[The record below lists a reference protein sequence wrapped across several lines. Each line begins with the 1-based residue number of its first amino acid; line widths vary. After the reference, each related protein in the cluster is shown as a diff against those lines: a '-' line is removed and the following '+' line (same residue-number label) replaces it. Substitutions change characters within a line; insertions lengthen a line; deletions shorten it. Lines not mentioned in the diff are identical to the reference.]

1 VPDAGQD
8 RLVTANRA
16 AAISAWLCLAT
27 ALCLAPFSG
36 VRAAPPTACA
46 ALANQIDALPSGPG
60 FLASFPT
67 APAGPLG
74 QTAFLYDNALAV
86 LALVGCGDVARARRI
101 GDAMLNAL
109 DHDRFWHDGRLRNG
123 YAAGAA
129 TVPVKLSGWW
139 DAGQNRWVEDRY
151 QVGSD
156 TGNMAWA
163 MLALLSLDGQ
173 SESYRQ
179 GALRIG
185 HWVAANR
192 DDRGAGGFS
201 GGTFGH
207 EPQPETVRWKS
218 TEHNTDLTAAFTWAA
233 RLTGDQIWIRLAQRA
248 DTFVQSMWTPSCACF
263 AVGTGE
269 DGTTANPML
278 ALDAE
283 IWPLL
288 ALPHAQSRFPDA
300 FNTALARLAVD
311 QGLAYSQVKDGVWTE
326 GTAQAALVAALTG
339 QEDKASRLL
348 AALAPMQGADGTYLA
363 TSGATLPTGFTLPTD
378 PGKPRLYFRLPHLA
392 ATAWV
397 ALAVTRF
404 NPFTGHRGL
413 PGF

>member
-1 VPDAGQD
+1 MTG
-8 RLVTANRA
+8 NRVA
-16 AAISAWLCLAT
+16 ALAASLCLAT
-27 ALCLAPFSG
+27 VLWLAPGSG
-36 VRAAPPTACA
+36 VRAAPPSACT
-46 ALANQIDALPSGPG
+46 ALATQIDALPPGPG

-86 LALVGCGDVARARRI
+86 LALVGCGDAQRARRI

-123 YAAGAA
+123 YAAGASA
-129 TVPVKLSGWW
+129 VPVKLSGWW
-139 DAGQNRWVEDRY
+139 DSQQNRWVEDRY

-173 SESYRQ
+173 SPSYRQ
-179 GALRIG
+179 GALRVG
-185 HWVAANR
+185 HWVAENR

-218 TEHNTDLTAAFTWAA
+218 TEHNTDLTAAFAWAA
-233 RLTGDQIWIRLAQRA
+233 RLTGDPEWSQLAHRA
-248 DTFVQSMWTPSCACF
+248 DAFVQSLWTPSCSCF
-263 AVGTGE
+263 AVGTGD

-283 IWPLL
+283 IWPVL
-288 ALPHAQSRFPDA
+288 ALPQAQSRFPDA
-300 FNTALARLAVD
+300 FNTALTRLSVD

-339 QEDKASRLL
+339 QDALASRLL
-348 AALAPMQGADGTYLA
+348 AALAAMQDADGTYLA
-363 TSGATLPTGFTLPTD
+363 TSKASLPTGFTLPTD

-404 NPFTGHRGL
+404 NPFTGQRGL
-413 PGF
+413 PGL